1 MQTLPNRFKRRE
13 INKKAG
19 FIDEKGKLE
28 FSMWSKLVSNIQ
40 KGGNELHQSNVE
52 RQDKIYHELLEAS
65 ELIQIEFWKSI
76 GHTEEEITQLRE
88 AWAITR
94 IKNKDTWQK
103 DKKVARAIFKQAAK
117 ALTDRKLKNDDA
129 TV

>member
-1 MQTLPNRFKRRE
+1 MDVPLCFKRRE

-65 ELIQIEFWKSI
+65 ELIQIKFWKSI

-103 DKKVARAIFKQAAK
+103 DKKVARAIFKQVAK